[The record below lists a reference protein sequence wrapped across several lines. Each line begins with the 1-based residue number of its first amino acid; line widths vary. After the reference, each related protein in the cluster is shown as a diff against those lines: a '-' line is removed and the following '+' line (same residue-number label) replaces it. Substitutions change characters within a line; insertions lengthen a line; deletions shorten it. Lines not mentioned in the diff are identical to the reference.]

1 MLFSR
6 IRKTG
11 KMILFAGAVSLL
23 LSGCRESLY
32 TGLSEA
38 DANEMVFLLLNRG
51 IDAKKVSQG
60 KTGFA
65 VTVEEE
71 HFVRSLEI
79 IKEHSLPREK
89 FQSLGTVFSG
99 SGMISSQLEE
109 QSRLA
114 FAISQELSGTF
125 SRIDGVLDARV
136 HVVLMHNEQGT
147 GLTTPPSASV
157 FIRHMADSPVVDMV
171 SGIRE
176 TAAKAVPGLTISN
189 VSVVLE
195 PFKENIIIAPVRSGR
210 SNDEMVFLTAAGAGG
225 GALLASGI
233 FFLMSF
239 LKKKKAAK
247 QGEGQDG
254 KEPPAGS

>member
-1 MLFSR
+1 MML
-6 IRKTG
+6 
-11 KMILFAGAVSLL
+11 LAGAVSLFV
-23 LSGCRESLY
+23 SGCRENLY
-32 TGLSEA
+32 SGLSEA
-38 DANEMVFLLLNRG
+38 DANEMVFVLLNRG

-114 FAISQELSGTF
+114 YAISQELSGTF

-157 FIRHMADSPVVDMV
+157 FIRHVADSPVVDMV

-176 TAAKAVPGLTISN
+176 TAAKAVPGLAISN

-195 PFKENIIIAPVRSGR
+195 PFKENIIIAPAKTAGSSEEKAFWCIV
-210 SNDEMVFLTAAGAGG
+210 TAAGSV
-225 GALLASGI
+225 LLTSGI
-233 FFLMSF
+233 FLLTAF
-239 LKKKKAAK
+239 LKRRKALKSAPET
-247 QGEGQDG
+247 GESGQ
-254 KEPPAGS
+254 KEAGA